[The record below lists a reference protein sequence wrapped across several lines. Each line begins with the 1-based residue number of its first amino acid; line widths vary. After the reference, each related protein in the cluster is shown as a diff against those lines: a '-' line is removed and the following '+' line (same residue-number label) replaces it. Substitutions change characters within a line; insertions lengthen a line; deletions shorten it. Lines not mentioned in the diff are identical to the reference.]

1 MTEKFLSCNYSN
13 CTAILFTA
21 YPNGNCYKKDIL
33 KDKKAQ
39 TITRAEFDSEK
50 ELAKYSDYFEES
62 EE

>member
-1 MTEKFLSCNYSN
+1 MTEKFLSCNYAS

-21 YPNGNCYKKDIL
+21 YENGNCYKRDIL
-33 KDKKAQ
+33 KDKKAKN
-39 TITRAEFDSEK
+39 ISRAEYDKEK